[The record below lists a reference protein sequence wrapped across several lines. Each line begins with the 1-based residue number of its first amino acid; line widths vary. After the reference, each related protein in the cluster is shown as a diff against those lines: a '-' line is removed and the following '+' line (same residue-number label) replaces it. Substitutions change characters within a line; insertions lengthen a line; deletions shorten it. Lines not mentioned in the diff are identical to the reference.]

1 MRTAHSLRQRLAL
14 IASDED
20 CTRLRWCC
28 RGRREDPAP
37 IAAVEE
43 VLDRLALRLK
53 AKPSA
58 ALPCRGNPQ
67 IRDKFALSRRTLRAL
82 RHNQRR
88 LASGAPIC
96 SGRRLTAIALLIQ
109 ARTYHFTLHS
119 VIERDRSFLY
129 LRSKCSTKLLFQAA
143 YQRVAK
149 RSEMKWLRPKSSVL
163 ATRMAN
169 DRLEHFALIERTN
182 DGSDR
187 VHQFKVLSFHIAM
200 KQALRIRS
208 EFKKSAV
215 KIGQQAFDGW
225 ATSSQ
230 TIV

>member
-96 SGRRLTAIALLIQ
+96 SGRRLIAIALLIQ

-119 VIERDRSFLY
+119 VIERR
-129 LRSKCSTKLLFQAA
+129 CGIST
-143 YQRVAK
+143 
-149 RSEMKWLRPKSSVL
+149 WPKSRS
-163 ATRMAN
+163 
-169 DRLEHFALIERTN
+169 RTLN
-182 DGSDR
+182 AHMLR
-187 VHQFKVLSFHIAM
+187 HQCHH
-200 KQALRIRS
+200 
-208 EFKKSAV
+208 KKRPGRQPGP
-215 KIGQQAFDGW
+215 KE
-225 ATSSQ
+225 
-230 TIV
+230 